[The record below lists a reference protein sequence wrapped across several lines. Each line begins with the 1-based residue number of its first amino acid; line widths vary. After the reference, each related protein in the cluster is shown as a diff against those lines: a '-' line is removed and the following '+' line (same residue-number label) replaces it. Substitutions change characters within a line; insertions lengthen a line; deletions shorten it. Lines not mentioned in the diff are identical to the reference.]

1 MNEQLNFLY
10 EDPNKSR
17 FIENKNLKIK
27 YYENYFN
34 PESSHRL
41 MSKLATDILWKRETA
56 TVWGKKIVMKRKVA
70 WYGDEGKSYT
80 YSGINLQPNPWSPEL
95 LELKSAIEK
104 EANTSF
110 SSVLLNRYRDGK
122 DYVGWHTDAEKELG
136 QNPIIGSVNFGA
148 SRKFQLRRIHNPKE
162 KFEVELGH
170 GSLLVMMGET
180 QHYWQHQVP
189 KTAKKI
195 EDRINLTF
203 RKIIV

>member
-1 MNEQLNFLY
+1 
-10 EDPNKSR
+10 
-17 FIENKNLKIK
+17 
-27 YYENYFN
+27 
-34 PESSHRL
+34 

-148 SRKFQLRRIHNPKE
+148 SRKFQLRRIHDPKE